1 MEMRHALSTVMCGC
15 LLAFSGNSLAGQ
27 VAKFDLPS
35 GIHVQIVEN
44 AFKRDHFRLSG
55 CGSTDSGCLING
67 RIPFGSYSDVPAT
80 YVESITVSYQG
91 HSYSLDGSD
100 MYDAWGKRTLEH
112 KGVIRYFGGQCAD
125 AKNCGFR
132 GLFSDGASSF
142 VAEWRIANGVATR
155 TVLTDSSDVVQLFM
169 KQIDPPDFD

>member
-1 MEMRHALSTVMCGC
+1 MEKHHALSTVMSGC

-67 RIPFGSYSDVPAT
+67 RIPFGSYSDVPGT

-100 MYDAWGKRTLEH
+100 MYDAWGKRPLEH

-132 GLFSDGASSF
+132 GLFSDG
-142 VAEWRIANGVATR
+142 VATR

-169 KQIDPPDFD
+169 KESDPPDFD